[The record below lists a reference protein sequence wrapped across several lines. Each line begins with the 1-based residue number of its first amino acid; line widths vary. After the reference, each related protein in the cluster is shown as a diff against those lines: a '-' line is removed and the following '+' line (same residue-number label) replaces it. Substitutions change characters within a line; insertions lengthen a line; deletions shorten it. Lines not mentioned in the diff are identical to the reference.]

1 MLKRLRTMLKGKRTR
16 RRRTQSPA
24 PTLEDIRK
32 VLKEAADIQE
42 RSAKRH
48 AELERSLDKTGK
60 MIAGLTDKIDKIT
73 DKQAD
78 SENKQ
83 AKWENRQVEWENR
96 QAEWENRQVEWENR
110 QVEWENKQTEWQNR
124 HAEID
129 DSLARIG
136 QTVGGV
142 TNNLGK
148 ITEEFFRQAMENEK
162 LIVIDK
168 ATFDTVLADQTYK
181 ANGKAMQCDLVLVNK
196 KYIAIIEIKHYLHPD
211 DIGRFDEKL
220 RAVLPEVL
228 PAAYKHLQL
237 IPAMACK
244 GLSLRA
250 KEEVQKYGFALLRPR
265 GQRSK
270 VESEHLRIRPPVA
283 DKEK

>member
-1 MLKRLRTMLKGKRTR
+1 MLQQLLTMLRSKRTR

-48 AELERSLDKTGK
+48 AEWEIKQEK
-60 MIAGLTDKIDKIT
+60 A
-73 DKQAD
+73 QAD
-78 SENKQ
+78 
-83 AKWENRQVEWENR
+83 WENR
-96 QAEWENRQVEWENR
+96 
-110 QVEWENKQTEWQNR
+110 
-124 HAEID
+124 HAKLD

-168 ATFDTVLADQTYK
+168 AKFDTVLADQTYK

-270 VESEHLRIRPPVA
+270 VESEHLRIRAPMT
-283 DKEK
+283 DKESGN

>member
-1 MLKRLRTMLKGKRTR
+1 MYKKSLKIRKDRVAR
-16 RRRTQSPA
+16 RRIIGSPA
-24 PTLEDIRK
+24 PTLREIRK
-32 VLKEAADIQE
+32 ALKDVTDNQTRSDKRQE
-42 RSAKRH
+42 KA
-48 AELERSLDKTGK
+48 
-60 MIAGLTDKIDKIT
+60 
-73 DKQAD
+73 QA
-78 SENKQ
+78 
-83 AKWENRQVEWENR
+83 
-96 QAEWENRQVEWENR
+96 EWENR

-228 PAAYKHLQL
+228 PAAYRHLQL

-265 GQRSK
+265 GQKSK
-270 VESEHLRIRPPVA
+270 VESEHLRIRPPLV
-283 DKEK
+283 DKKN